1 MKKLST
7 FLLAT
12 LFTLSGCLA
21 LNAGAKLSKAQIA
34 KLQGEA
40 HPFSAVSIQGNERPG
55 FAKRSYQA
63 PAPNNDPVAS
73 ISGALG
79 WGFLESP
86 DGLDWIYSQTF
97 TASTTNPYYY
107 GSSTISL
114 YDESYNKI
122 SDIVVEVPEGTL
134 VNQIQ
139 PFGKVTKSFFDTDKN
154 TCEIMVFVHRIKS
167 AGVATSDIWVY
178 NSNGEKVREFNDC
191 YSATLFSEGLDWE
204 KKERLSVV
212 SENDADGNKT
222 ISVYRKKTYYDDT
235 TEPIVLDH
243 TFTFEGA
250 TINYSDGMCF
260 YTTRLNNK
268 FYYII
273 SHYDKPFVA
282 SIDYTTGGMTYTE
295 NNSYISQV
303 YDESYNLLTTISIP
317 VVIEGAMPTMY
328 TFGLFSDNDLS
339 LGYYTGDDQVNVVI
353 TRYDYDMSNDSYTYG
368 FDVYNQAGEKVKTIN
383 EGVSNWLPM
392 SPVAGLEDQFAFLK
406 NINATEQAFE
416 MIDVPSCTVAQI
428 IPSTLDGKVIS
439 TSIDRVK
446 AGDSY
451 KYVIGMGQ
459 AESDEAGNVIAVIG
473 WYNKDLTLDRYVRF
487 NLGTRGEL
495 FTPYVSASYLN
506 PYLFDTDD
514 EYEYI
519 FIEKIKRE
527 GSDEIDNILCIGN
540 EDGTILKEFAGDD
553 TNVYYNGGILNEKS
567 ADTSL
572 FIVLRNEVTDEFKMD
587 FYSLPFAKFAGGE
600 GTEANPYLVSTVGDL
615 KQIAKEPG
623 AYYTMINDI
632 DMAGVTDWTP
642 IPLTGHFDGG
652 NHVISN
658 FTVENSDNEVASLF
672 GEVIGEVVSTGNYN
686 RASIKNLAFTDPV
699 IVGND
704 VCTTVSVVAAYL
716 QTAEIDN
723 VQVYNAKISN
733 ASNYSTSIGIIANS
747 ALLYS
752 SITNCLV
759 SKVVLDAPKASSV
772 GGIVGDLG
780 SGSQVLRCAVVAL
793 EGNVRGTVGGIVG
806 NLSATNGDALVSDC
820 RTSVVLTGENN
831 IGGIVGT
838 NGRSKVVNCY
848 SQGKLTATMP
858 EYGDYNDPLYSIGG
872 IIGSV
877 ATDWNAS
884 AASPKVVENCI
895 AAIDEINVVDEDNTA
910 SLFKGIHRIVGTC
923 VEDFMDGMTEY
934 GVNACY
940 ANTNMKI
947 TLNGNESAVSV
958 DDATKTDGANVS
970 SCFDDT
976 FLTGLNYKFGT
987 DDENPWYSFNYAL
1000 ISPVLYFERDVFALL
1015 IDKEK
1020 IVLDAIGDQDVI
1032 TAKLLSG
1039 IYDVEALEVSSS
1051 NDNVV
1056 VVGMEPWDSNGYFIF
1071 PLRVT
1076 AVGNGV
1082 ATITIKYQDKVATCE
1097 VFSGDAGV
1105 TVIDAQNAN
1114 IIYRGGVVSAEGA
1127 KKIDLFNIS
1136 GALVCGANADQL
1148 SVSNIEK
1155 GIYVVV
1161 VTDNNGR
1168 RTAKKIAIR

>member
-12 LFTLSGCLA
+12 LFTLGGCFG
-21 LNAGAKLSKAQIA
+21 LNAGVKLSKERIA

-40 HPFSAVSIQGNERPG
+40 HPFSAVSIPGNERPG

-86 DGLDWIYSQTF
+86 DGLDWTYSQTF
-97 TASTTNPYYY
+97 TANATNPYYY

-114 YDESYNKI
+114 YDESYKKI
-122 SDIVVEVPEGTL
+122 SDIVVEIPEGTL

-139 PFGKVTKSFFDTDKN
+139 PFGKVTKNFFDTNKN
-154 TCEIMVFVHRIKS
+154 TFEVLVFVHRIVS
-167 AGVATSDIWVY
+167 AGVATSDILVY

-243 TFTFEGA
+243 TFTFNGA

-273 SHYDKPFVA
+273 SHYDKPFVS
-282 SIDYTTGGMTYTE
+282 SIDYTTGGMIYTE
-295 NNSYISQV
+295 DNSYISQV
-303 YDESYNLLTTISIP
+303 YDESYNLLTTINIP
-317 VVIEGAMPTMY
+317 VVKEGAMPPMY

-353 TRYDYDMSNDSYTYG
+353 TRYDYDMSNDSYTYT
-368 FDVYNQAGEKVKTIN
+368 FYVYNQEGALVNTIN
-383 EGVSNWLPM
+383 SDVSNWLPM
-392 SPVAGLEDQFAFLK
+392 SPVEGQEDQFAFLK
-406 NINATEQAFE
+406 QINASEQAFE
-416 MIDVPSCTVAQI
+416 MIDVPSCSVAQI
-428 IPSTLDGKVIS
+428 IPSTLDGKIIS

-459 AESDEAGNVIAVIG
+459 AESDDAGNVIAVIG

-519 FIEKIKRE
+519 FIKKIKRE
-527 GSDEIDNILCIGN
+527 DSEEIDNILCIGN
-540 EDGTILKEFAGDD
+540 EDGTILKEFAGDG
-553 TNVYYNGGILNEKS
+553 TNVYYNGGILNAS
-567 ADTSL
+567 SSDPSL
-572 FIVLRNEVTDEFKMD
+572 FIVLRNEATDEFKMD

-600 GTEANPYLVSTVGDL
+600 GTEQNPYLVSTVGDL

-642 IPLTGHFDGG
+642 IPLTGHFDGA

-658 FTVENSDNEVASLF
+658 FTVKDSDNDVASLF
-672 GEVIGEVVSTGNYN
+672 GDVIGEVVSTTDKRY
-686 RASIKNLAFTDPV
+686 ASIKNLAFVDPV

-704 VCTTVSVVAAYL
+704 VCTTVSVVASYL

-723 VQVYNAKISN
+723 VQVYNATIS
-733 ASNYSTSIGIIANS
+733 SDTNYSTSIGIIANS
-747 ALLYS
+747 ATLYS
-752 SITNCLV
+752 SITNSIV
-759 SKVVLDAPKASSV
+759 RVANVDVPKASPF

-780 SGSQVLRCAVVAL
+780 SGSQVLRCAAELNGV
-793 EGNVRGTVGGIVG
+793 VRGTAGGVVG

-820 RTSVVLTGENN
+820 RTSVVLAGENN

-838 NGRSKVVNCY
+838 NGRSQVVNCI

-858 EYGDYNDPLYSIGG
+858 EYGDYNDALYSIGG
-872 IIGSV
+872 IVGAVS
-877 ATDWNAS
+877 TDWSANAQ
-884 AASPKVVENCI
+884 SPKIVKNCI
-895 AAIDEINVVDEDNTA
+895 AAIDEINVVDENNTVG
-910 SLFKGIHRIVGTC
+910 LFKGVHRIVGTC
-923 VEDFMDGMTEY
+923 VEDFMQGMTEF
-934 GVNACY
+934 GVDSCY

-947 TLNGNESAVSV
+947 SLNGNVSAVTV

-970 SCFDDT
+970 PCFDDT
-976 FLTGLNYKFGT
+976 FLVGLNYKFGA
-987 DDENPWYSFNYAL
+987 DDKNPWHSFNIAF
-1000 ISPVLYFERDVFALL
+1000 IPPVLYFEPDAFALL
-1015 IDKEK
+1015 IDKQK
-1020 IVLDAIGDQDVI
+1020 IVLNELGDQDVI

-1039 IYDVEALEVSSS
+1039 TYNVEALSVTSS

-1056 VVGMEPWDSNGYFIF
+1056 QVGMEVWDSKGYFIF
-1071 PLRVT
+1071 PFRVT
-1076 AVGNGV
+1076 AAGNGV
-1082 ATITIKYQDKVATCE
+1082 ATITIKYKDKVATCE

-1105 TVIDAQNAN
+1105 TVIDAQNVN

-1161 VTDNNGR
+1161 ATDANGR